1 MANPQGYPAQGY
13 SQEEYDQS
21 QSGTP
26 VPAPSQA
33 PARKKRAYAGQ
44 AFEFG
49 AGANAGAPAT
59 QTPPP
64 AAAYGAAQPAA
75 GYGYGAPVQQPAGYP
90 DPQQQAAAAYGAPAA
105 GYQPPDAYGAAPGGV
120 PGMTQQFAQMGMAP
134 QQQQP
139 AQAPQQPAPVA
150 QRLNPLQPVDISVQG
165 APFHVSDLDLPP
177 PPIILPPNSSVT
189 PSSNANCPPK
199 YVRST
204 LNAIPSTN
212 SLLKKSKLPF
222 ALVIQPYATLHDAED
237 DVPVQPDQV
246 IARCRRCRT
255 YINPFATFLDH
266 SHRWRCNM
274 CNLTNDVPQAFD
286 WDNMKQQAIDR
297 WQRPELNY
305 SVMEFVA
312 PQEYMVRAPQP
323 LVYLFLFDV
332 SVASVQSGLLAT
344 AARCVA
350 ESLDRIPNADRRTR
364 LAFMAVDSSLHY
376 FTIPR
381 DDSGTT
387 DSNMLVVSDLDEPFL
402 PTPDGLLVSLA
413 DSRQNIETF
422 LGKLQSMFQSTQNG
436 LSAMGSAMRA
446 GHKMISHVGGKMV
459 VLTASLPN
467 HGYGKLDMRED
478 KKLLGTSKESSLLQ
492 TANAFYKSFAVEC
505 SKTQVS

>member
-1 MANPQGYPAQGY
+1 PAQGY

-189 PSSNANCPPK
+189 PSPNANCPPK

-332 SVASVQSGLLAT
+332 SVASVQSGL
-344 AARCVA
+344 
-350 ESLDRIPNADRRTR
+350 
-364 LAFMAVDSSLHY
+364 
-376 FTIPR
+376 
-381 DDSGTT
+381 
-387 DSNMLVVSDLDEPFL
+387 
-402 PTPDGLLVSLA
+402 
-413 DSRQNIETF
+413 
-422 LGKLQSMFQSTQNG
+422 
-436 LSAMGSAMRA
+436 
-446 GHKMISHVGGKMV
+446 
-459 VLTASLPN
+459 
-467 HGYGKLDMRED
+467 
-478 KKLLGTSKESSLLQ
+478 
-492 TANAFYKSFAVEC
+492 
-505 SKTQVS
+505 